1 MNVVA
6 GNVKAVQ
13 AGKTQVAL
21 MNSVLIAILT
31 IFSTI
36 SINQYQYGTFD
47 HNISVPFLKSY
58 IDGTLYPN
66 DFLLA
71 ELPFFYTYFWPAL
84 GLFIRYFELSIPVV
98 FFIGYVASLYA
109 TFTGIYLIAMEL
121 FKSRMVAYLAMFFLI
136 FSVPTVGDTH
146 TLESLFLTRTVVL
159 PVLLFAIYTYLK
171 ERYMLSYLLQGIAF
185 IIHPLSTV
193 YVCAILF
200 AASIG
205 TIRHIGIGRLLMGL
219 GILVVCASPVLI
231 WKALYPAPSLH
242 LFEADPRWLDLLRL
256 RSAHHVFP
264 FEWPIF
270 HFVQAALFL
279 AGFYFTWKHKPQNN
293 RQHMVVVWGT
303 ICVVALAI
311 AGVIF
316 TEIYPLSVA
325 IQFQFFRSF
334 PFIAYIAFMYFANYF
349 IKELAFTR
357 NWAMLAFVALSFTG
371 LFVGV
376 HMAKSASAVLF
387 ILASLPAIY
396 YFMHVR
402 NRKAYAVIA
411 LLALLSI
418 FAAAG
423 YFMRGGFSIQN
434 AHKTA
439 WLNVQYWARENTRQH
454 DAFIVPPHLEGF
466 RVESD
471 RTIYGDWKDGTQMF
485 FNPSFGFE
493 WIRRM
498 EKLGYKP
505 GVELIDSY
513 SQLNEA
519 QFTSVAQEARYED
532 NKVYMIMMNDRAPLN
547 FPVAF
552 QNDEYV
558 VYLVNTGVQ

>member
-6 GNVKAVQ
+6 GDVKTLQ
-13 AGKTQVAL
+13 AGKTQTAL
-21 MNSVLIAILT
+21 VSTVLISILT
-31 IFSTI
+31 FFSTI

-71 ELPFFYTYFWPAL
+71 ELPYFYTYFWPTL
-84 GLFIRYFELSIPVV
+84 GLMIRYFELSIPIV
-98 FFIGYVASLYA
+98 FFVGYVASLYA
-109 TFTGIYLIAMEL
+109 TFTFTYLIAIEL
-121 FKSRMVAYLAMFFLI
+121 FKSRTVAYLAMFFLL
-136 FSVPTVGDTH
+136 FSVPTVGDTN

-159 PVLLFAIYTYLK
+159 PVLLFAIYAYLK
-171 ERYMLSYLLQGIAF
+171 ERYYLSYFLQGVAF

-205 TIRHIGIGRLLMGL
+205 TIKHIGVGRLMLGL
-219 GILVVCASPVLI
+219 GILLMCASPVLI

-264 FEWPIF
+264 FEWPLL

-279 AGFYFTWKHKPQNN
+279 VGFYFTWKHKPTNT
-293 RQHMVVVWGT
+293 RQHTVVVWGT
-303 ICVVALAI
+303 ICVVALAL

-334 PFIAYIAFMYFANYF
+334 PFIAYIAFIYYAHYFV
-349 IKELAFTR
+349 KELASSK
-357 NWAMLAFVALSFTG
+357 NWAMLAFVTVCFAG
-371 LFVGV
+371 LFIGE
-376 HMAKSASAVLF
+376 HIAKSASAIFF
-387 ILASLPAIY
+387 ILISLPVIY
-396 YFMHVR
+396 YFMYR
-402 NRKAYAVIA
+402 QGRKEYAIIGLVA
-411 LLALLSI
+411 VLGI
-418 FAAAG
+418 FAAGG
-423 YFMRGGFSIQN
+423 YFMRGGFSINN
-434 AHKTA
+434 AHKST
-439 WLNVQYWARENTRQH
+439 WLNVQYWARENTKKH

-466 RVESD
+466 RVESE

-498 EKLGYKP
+498 EKLGYTA
-505 GVELIDSY
+505 GVDLVKSY
-513 SQLNEA
+513 ENLNEA
-519 QFTSVAQEARYED
+519 QFISVAQEAQYK
-532 NKVYMIMMNDRAPLN
+532 NNTVYMIMMKDRAPLN
-547 FPVAF
+547 FPVSYENEEF
-552 QNDEYV
+552 V
-558 VYLVNTGVQ
+558 VYKVSSK